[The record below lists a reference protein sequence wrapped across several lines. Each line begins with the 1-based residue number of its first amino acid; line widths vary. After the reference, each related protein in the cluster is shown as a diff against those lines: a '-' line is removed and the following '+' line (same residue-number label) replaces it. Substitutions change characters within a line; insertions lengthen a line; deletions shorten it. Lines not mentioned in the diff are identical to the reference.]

1 MYPTTGVNTPQS
13 AASLRPLVLSHG
25 QTEHSLLV
33 PTSLYINCTTLR
45 DQFYASL
52 PPATEDKA
60 DDDEP
65 SSSTELLAAF
75 LGFTAKTVEEEPGP
89 YDDVLSLVL
98 NEFETRYL
106 RGNDIHAVASSL
118 LQDEDVP
125 TTVGKIK
132 RVIRAYYA
140 ARIAC
145 NRPIKAHSSALFRAA
160 SEDSD
165 NVSLYAIFG
174 GQGNTE
180 DYFEEL
186 REIYDIYQGLVGDFI
201 RECGAQL
208 LALSRDHI
216 AAEKIYT
223 KGFDIVKWLEHPET
237 IPDFEYLISAP
248 ISVPIIGVIQLAH
261 YAVTCRVL
269 GLNPGQVRDNLK
281 GATGHSQ
288 GLITAIAISAS
299 DSWDEF
305 YNSAS
310 RILKIFFFIGVR
322 VQQAYPSTFLPP
334 STLEDSVKQGEG
346 KPTPM
351 LSIRDLSLN
360 QVQEFVDATNLH
372 LPEDKQI
379 VVSLINGPRNVVVT
393 GPPQSL
399 YGLCLVLRKQKAETG
414 LDQSRVPHSQ
424 RKLKFTHRFLPITSP
439 FHSYLLEKSTD
450 LIINDLE
457 SSGVEFVSSELK
469 VPVYDTFDGSVLSQ
483 LPKGIVSR
491 LVNLITHLPVK
502 WEKATQFQASHIVDF
517 GPGGASGLG
526 LLTHKNKDGTGVRTI
541 LAGVIDQPLEFGF
554 KQELFDRQESSI
566 VFAQNWAKEFSPKLV
581 KISSTNEVYV
591 DTKFS
596 RLTGRAPIMVAGMTP
611 TTVNPK
617 FVAATMNSGYHIE
630 LGGGGYFAPGMMTK
644 ALEHI
649 EKNTPPGSGITIN
662 LIYVNPRLIQWGIP
676 LIQELR
682 QKGFPIE
689 GLTIGAGV
697 PSLEVANEWIQDLG
711 VKHIAFKPGSIEAI
725 SSVIRIAKANP
736 DFPII
741 LQWTGGRGGGH
752 HSFEDFHA
760 PILQMYSKIRRCSNI
775 VLIAGSGFGASTD
788 SYPYLTG
795 SWSRDFDYPP
805 MPFDG
810 ILVGSRVMVAKEAFT
825 SLGAKQLIVDS
836 PGVEDSEWEKTYDKP
851 TGGVITVLS
860 EMGEPIH
867 KLATRGV
874 LFWHEMDKTVFS
886 LPKKKRLE
894 VLKSKRAYII
904 KRLND
909 DFQKTWFAKN
919 AQGQVC
925 DLEDLTYAEVI
936 QRLVDLMYVKKESRW
951 IDVTLRNL
959 AGTFIRRVEE
969 RFSTETGASS
979 VLQSFS
985 ELDSEPE
992 KVVERVFEL
1001 FPASTTQI
1009 INAQDK
1015 DHFLMLCLN
1024 PMQKPVPFIPVL
1036 DDNFEFFFK
1045 KDSLWQCEDLAAVVD
1060 EDVGRICILQ
1070 GPVAVKHSK
1079 IVNEPVKEILDSM
1092 HEGHIKQLLEDG
1104 EYAGNMAN
1112 IPQVECF
1119 GGKPAQNF
1127 GDVALDSVMV
1137 LDDLNKTVFKIET
1150 GTSALPSAADW
1161 FSLLAGDKNSWRQVF
1176 LSTDTIVQTTKMISN
1191 PLHRLLEPIA
1201 GLQVE
1206 IEHPDE
1212 PENTV
1217 ISAFEPINGKVTK
1230 VLELRKGAGDVISLQ
1245 LIEARGV
1252 DRVPVA
1258 LPLEFKYQPQIGYA
1272 PIVEVMTDRNTR
1284 IKEFYWKLWFG
1295 QDSKFEI
1302 DTDIT
1307 EEIIGDDVT
1316 ISGKAIADFVH
1327 AVGNKGE
1334 AFVGRSTSAGTVF
1347 APMDFAIV
1355 LGWKAIIKAIF
1366 PRAIDADILRLVHL
1380 SNGFK
1385 MMPGADPLQMGD
1397 VVSATAKIDTVKNS
1411 ATGKTVAVRGLLTRD
1426 GKPVMEVV
1434 SEFFYRGEFS
1444 DFQNTFERREE
1455 VPMQLTLKD
1464 AKAVA
1469 ILCSKE
1475 WFEYNGDDTKDLEG
1489 KTIVFRNSSFIKYK
1503 NETVFSSVHTTG
1515 KVLMELPSK
1524 EVIEIATVNYQA
1536 GESHGNPVI
1545 DYLERNG
1552 TTIEQPVEF
1561 EKPIPLSKA
1570 DDLLSFKAPSS
1581 NEPYAGVSG
1590 DYNPIH
1596 VSRAFAS
1603 YASLPG
1609 TITHGMYSSA
1619 AVRSLIEVWAAE
1631 NNVSRVRAFSCQFQ
1645 GMVLPNDEIVT
1656 RLEHVGMI
1664 NGRKIIKVTSTNR
1677 ETEAVVLSGEAE
1689 VEQPISTFVFTGQ
1702 GSQEQGMGMDLYAS
1716 SEVAK
1721 KVWDKADEHFLQNYG
1736 FSIIKIVVENP
1747 KELDIH
1753 FGGPKGKKIRD
1764 NYISMMF
1771 ETIDEKTGNLIS
1783 EKIFKE
1789 IDETTDSFTFKSP
1802 TGLLSATQFTQPALT
1817 LMEKASFEDMKAK
1830 GLVPVD
1836 ATFAGHSLGEYSA
1849 LASLGDVMPIES
1861 LVDVVFYRGM
1871 TMQVAVPRD
1880 AQGRSN
1886 YGMCA
1891 VNPSRISTTF
1901 NDAALRFVV
1910 DHISEQTKWLLEIVN
1925 YNVENSQYV
1934 TAGDL
1939 RALDTLT
1946 NVLNVLK
1953 LEKINIDKL
1962 LESLPLEKVKEHLS
1976 EIVTEVAKKSV
1987 AKPQPIELER
1997 GFAVIPLKG
2006 ISVPFHSS
2014 YLRNGVKP
2022 FQNFLVKKVPKNA
2035 VKPANLIG
2043 KYIPNLTAKPFEIT
2057 KEYFEEVYKLT
2068 GSEKVKSIIDN
2079 WESYESK

>member
-1 MYPTTGVNTPQS
+1 M
-13 AASLRPLVLSHG
+13 RPLVLAHG

-33 PTSLYINCTTLR
+33 PTALYINCTTLR

-52 PPATEDKA
+52 PPPTEDKA

-65 SSSTELLAAF
+65 ASATELLAAF
-75 LGFTAKTVEEEPGP
+75 LGYTAKTVEDEPGP

-106 RGNDIHAVASSL
+106 RGNDIHAVAAA
-118 LQDEDVP
+118 LQHDEENP
-125 TTVGKIK
+125 TTVSKTK
-132 RVIRAYYA
+132 RVVRAYYA
-140 ARIAC
+140 ARIAA
-145 NRPIKAHSSALFRAA
+145 NRPIKPHSSALFRAA
-160 SEDSD
+160 RDGD
-165 NVSLYAIFG
+165 ASLYAIFG

-186 REIYDIYQGLVGDFI
+186 REIYDIYQGLVGEFI
-201 RECGAQL
+201 RDCGAQL
-208 LALSRDHI
+208 LELSREHP

-223 KGFDIVKWLEHPET
+223 KGLDLVKWLEQPET
-237 IPDFEYLISAP
+237 TPDFEYLISAP
-248 ISVPIIGVIQLAH
+248 VSVPIIGVIQLAH
-261 YAVTCRVL
+261 YAVTARVL
-269 GLNPGQVRDNLK
+269 GLTPGEVRDILK

-288 GLITAIAISAS
+288 GLITAVAVSAS
-299 DSWDEF
+299 STWESF
-305 YNSAS
+305 YAAS
-310 RILKIFFFIGVR
+310 SRVLKIFFFIGVR

-334 STLEDSVKQGEG
+334 STLEDSVKEGEG
-346 KPTPM
+346 RPTPM
-351 LSIRDLSLN
+351 LSIRDLPLT
-360 QVQEFVDATNLH
+360 QVEEFVAATNNH
-372 LPEDKQI
+372 LPEEKQI
-379 VVSLINGPRNVVVT
+379 VVSLVNGPRNVVVT

-399 YGLCLVLRKQKAETG
+399 YGLNLVLRKQKAETG
-414 LDQSRVPHSQ
+414 LDQSRVPHTQ
-424 RKLKFTHRFLPITSP
+424 RKLKFSHRFLPIASP
-439 FHSYLLEKSTD
+439 FHSYLLNDSTD
-450 LIINDLE
+450 VIVKDLVDA
-457 SSGVEFVSSELK
+457 GVEFKATELGI
-469 VPVYDTFDGSVLSQ
+469 PVFDTFDGTDLRNHSGS
-483 LPKGIVSR
+483 IASR

-502 WEKATQFQASHIVDF
+502 WETATQFEATHIIDF
-517 GPGGASGLG
+517 GPGGVSGLG

-541 LAGVIDQPLEFGF
+541 LAGVIDTPLEFGF
-554 KQELFDRQESSI
+554 KQELFDREESSV
-566 VFAQNWAKEFSPKLV
+566 VFAIDWAKEFTPKLA
-581 KISSTNEVYV
+581 KTLNDKVYV

-596 RLTGRAPIMVAGMTP
+596 RLTGRPPIMVAGMTP
-611 TTVNPK
+611 TTVNPA

-630 LGGGGYFAPGMMTK
+630 LGGGGYFAPGTMTK

-649 EKNTPPGSGITIN
+649 EKNTKPGAGITIN
-662 LIYVNPRLIQWGIP
+662 LIYVNPRLIQWAIP

-682 QKGFPIE
+682 QKGFPVE

-697 PSLEVANEWIQDLG
+697 PSLEVANEWIADLG
-711 VKHIAFKPGSIEAI
+711 LKHIAFKPGSVEAI
-725 SSVIRIAKANP
+725 SSVVRIAQANP
-736 DFPII
+736 DFPVI

-760 PILQMYSKIRRCSNI
+760 PVLQMYAKIRRCSNI
-775 VLIAGSGFGASTD
+775 VLVAGSGFGAAED

-795 SWSRDFDYPP
+795 TWSRQFDYPP
-805 MPFDG
+805 MPFDA
-810 ILVGSRVMVAKEAFT
+810 ILVGSRVMVAEEAFT
-825 SLGAKQLIVDS
+825 SLGAKQAIVDA
-836 PGVEDSEWEKTYDKP
+836 PGVTDDKWEQTYNKP

-874 LFWHEMDKTVFS
+874 LFWHEMDKTVFA

-894 VLKSKRAYII
+894 VLKAKRAYII

-919 AQGQVC
+919 TAGHVC

-951 IDVTLRNL
+951 IDPSLRTL
-959 AGTFIRRVEE
+959 AGNFIRRVEE
-969 RFSTETGASS
+969 RFSTSIGQSI
-979 VLQSFS
+979 LQSFT
-985 ELDSEPE
+985 ELDNSPQDIIAKILET
-992 KVVERVFEL
+992 
-1001 FPASTTQI
+1001 FPVAATQI

-1024 PMQKPVPFIPVL
+1024 PMQKPVPFIPAL
-1036 DDNFEFFFK
+1036 DENFEFFFK

-1070 GPVAVKHSK
+1070 GPVAVTHSTK
-1079 IVNEPVKEILDSM
+1079 VNEPVKEILDNI
-1092 HEGHIKQLLEDG
+1092 HDGHIERLVKDIYG
-1104 EYAGNMAN
+1104 GSTAS

-1119 GGKPAQNF
+1119 GGKPAQSYN
-1127 GDVALDSVMV
+1127 DISTKTLDSVII
-1137 LDDLNKTVFKIET
+1137 LDDVNKVSFKIEP
-1150 GTSALPSAADW
+1150 GTSLPPTSDW

-1176 LSTDTIVQTTKMISN
+1176 LSTDTIVQTTKLLPN
-1191 PLHRLLEPIA
+1191 PLHRLLAPVS
-1201 GLQVE
+1201 GLKVE

-1212 PENTV
+1212 PEETV
-1217 ISAFEPINGKVTK
+1217 ISAYELINGKLTK
-1230 VLELRKGAGDVISLQ
+1230 VLELAKSGETITLS

-1252 DRVPVA
+1252 EGVPVA
-1258 LPLEFKYQPQIGYA
+1258 LPLSFTYRPEVGFA
-1272 PIVEVMTDRNTR
+1272 PIVEVMEGRNTR
-1284 IKEFYWKLWFG
+1284 IKEFYWRLWFG
-1295 QDSKFEI
+1295 VDDKFDI
-1302 DTDIT
+1302 DNEVT
-1307 EEIIGDDVT
+1307 ETIIGDEVT
-1316 ISGKAIADFVH
+1316 ISSKSIADFVH

-1334 AFVGRSTSAGTVF
+1334 AFVDRSNKTTF

-1380 SNGFK
+1380 SNGFS
-1385 MMPGADPLQMGD
+1385 MLPGAEPLQKGD
-1397 VVSATAKIDTVKNS
+1397 KVSATATINTIKNS
-1411 ATGKTVAVRGLLTRD
+1411 PTGKTVSVRGLLTRD

-1444 DFQNTFERREE
+1444 DFNNTFERKEE

-1464 AKAVA
+1464 AKDVA

-1475 WFEYNGDDTKDLEG
+1475 WFEYNGDNTSDLEG
-1489 KTIVFRNSSFIKYK
+1489 KTLVFRNQSFIRYK
-1503 NETVFSSVHTTG
+1503 NDIVFSSVHTTG
-1515 KVLMELPSK
+1515 KVLLELPSK
-1524 EVIEIATVNYQA
+1524 EIVEIATVNYEA

-1552 TTIEQPVEF
+1552 TTIEQPVQF
-1561 EKPIPLSKA
+1561 ERPILLSKGG
-1570 DDLLSFKAPSS
+1570 DLSFKAPSS

-1596 VSRAFAS
+1596 VSRAFAA
-1603 YASLPG
+1603 YANLPG

-1619 AVRSLIEVWAAE
+1619 AVRSLVEVWAAE
-1631 NNVSRVRAFSCQFQ
+1631 NNVSRVRAFSCQFV

-1664 NGRKIIKVTSTNR
+1664 NGRKIVKVTSFNR
-1677 ETEAVVLSGEAE
+1677 ETEAVVLQGEAE
-1689 VEQPISTFVFTGQ
+1689 VEQPISAFVFTGQ
-1702 GSQEQGMGMDLYAS
+1702 GSQEQGMGMDLYGS
-1716 SEVAK
+1716 SEVARQ
-1721 KVWDKADEHFLQNYG
+1721 VWDRADDHFLRNYG
-1736 FSIIKIVVENP
+1736 FSIIKIVRENP

-1753 FGGPKGKKIRD
+1753 FGGPKGKAIRD

-1771 ETIDEKTGNLIS
+1771 ETIGENGELVS
-1783 EKIFKE
+1783 ERIFKD
-1789 IDETTDSFTFKSP
+1789 IDETTDSFTFRSP
-1802 TGLLSATQFTQPALT
+1802 SGLLSATQFTQPALT

-1880 AQGRSN
+1880 ALGRSN

-1891 VNPSRISTTF
+1891 VNPSRVSATF

-1910 DHISEQTKWLLEIVN
+1910 DHIADQTKWLLEIVN

-1946 NVLNVLK
+1946 NVLNVVK
-1953 LEKINIDKL
+1953 IEKIDIDKL
-1962 LESLPLEKVKEHLS
+1962 LETMALEKVKEHLS
-1976 EIVTEVAKKSV
+1976 EIVEKVAAKSV
-1987 AKPQPIELER
+1987 AKPQPIDLER

-2043 KYIPNLTAKPFEIT
+2043 KYIPNLTAKPFEIS

-2068 GSEKVKSIIDN
+2068 GSDKIKNIIEN
-2079 WESYESK
+2079 WESYESKQ